1 MYDIVRKPC
10 LARSPSVSHNPAAN
24 VIGQTLGG
32 RFTIVG
38 LVGVGSMGKVYRAV
52 QRGTERSVALK
63 VLRPERARET
73 KAKAR
78 FLREARACSSLAS
91 PHTVRVFDFGES
103 DEGELFLAM
112 ELLEGESLAQR
123 LKRDGRLSLLAS
135 IETTL
140 AALKSLEE
148 AHAKGLIHRDLKPAN
163 IFYAR
168 VATGGGGFDE
178 ILKVLDFGGA
188 KFIAPEGKP
197 MNAMDTLEG
206 FVVGTPRYMSPE
218 QAEGRILDG
227 RSDLYSLGAVLYH
240 MLTGRAPFIDDDPEM
255 VLAKQIRT
263 MPEPPSAVCPE
274 ALIPVPLEELLLRVL
289 AKSRDLRPK
298 DATAFS
304 HELASF
310 VDGPPSTRLSTGVL
324 RASIPAPS
332 SAQVAAAAVSSPS
345 SAPSGPSGSG
355 RSMRGSLPSVPGVS
369 SSSTSAPKLA
379 PATPGEFAPAVAVA
393 PVGTGA
399 SASGSGPR
407 EARASSSPSA
417 PPPEPV
423 TMAQPPAPRSTARWV
438 GVVCAVA
445 AVAAVAWFASQG
457 TSARP
462 APEQGASASSS
473 RSTSPASRVAPA
485 QAAKTTLAAATAA
498 SSVEVRPVPVEALP
512 RARYESPPPRPLA
525 KPRRPAT
532 LVPGE
537 NVPAPPPAAPTPA
550 PAPPAPSATATATSP
565 YHYFE

>member
-1 MYDIVRKPC
+1 
-10 LARSPSVSHNPAAN
+10 

-32 RFTIVG
+32 RFTVVG

-63 VLRPERARET
+63 VLRPERAREG

-123 LKRDGRLSLLAS
+123 LRRDGRLGLLAS

-163 IFYAR
+163 LFYAR

-218 QAEGRILDG
+218 QAEGKALDG
-227 RSDLYSLGAVLYH
+227 RSDLYSLAAVLYH
-240 MLTGRAPFIDDDPEM
+240 MLTGRAPFTDDDPEL

-263 MPEPPSAVCPE
+263 TPDLPSVACPAAE
-274 ALIPVPLEELLLRVL
+274 IPHELESILMRTL
-289 AKSRDLRPK
+289 AKNRDLRPK
-298 DATAFS
+298 DATALS
-304 HELASF
+304 HELAAF
-310 VDGPPSTRLSTGVL
+310 VDGPPSTRLSSGVL
-324 RASIPAPS
+324 RASIPAPA
-332 SAQVAAAAVSSPS
+332 SAQTQTPAPAVSAPGSP
-345 SAPSGPSGSG
+345 AAQAGSG
-355 RSMRGSLPSVPGVS
+355 RSMRTSLPSIPSIS
-369 SSSTSAPKLA
+369 SSSNSGPAKLS
-379 PATPGEFAPAVAVA
+379 PSTPGAFAP
-393 PVGTGA
+393 PGA
-399 SASGSGPR
+399 SSSGSSRSGASSSGPAASAGPDAAEPPVPDAPPEPETLQPPIADPR
-407 EARASSSPSA
+407 RPRASRWLGMAGAVGVIAAMTWFASTATSPEAVSPAAQPSSATARAS
-417 PPPEPV
+417 PV
-423 TMAQPPAPRSTARWV
+423 TLQKAATK
-438 GVVCAVA
+438 A
-445 AVAAVAWFASQG
+445 AVATAIPDG
-457 TSARP
+457 AR
-462 APEQGASASSS
+462 A
-473 RSTSPASRVAPA
+473 
-485 QAAKTTLAAATAA
+485 
-498 SSVEVRPVPVEALP
+498 VPVEALP
-512 RARYESPPPRPLA
+512 RVHFEGPPPRAVLKARPPVA
-525 KPRRPAT
+525 PAT
-532 LVPGE
+532 AKAAE
-537 NVPAPPPAAPTPA
+537 NSASPPPPPAAPSATASTPA
-550 PAPPAPSATATATSP
+550 AATPPASATATASSP